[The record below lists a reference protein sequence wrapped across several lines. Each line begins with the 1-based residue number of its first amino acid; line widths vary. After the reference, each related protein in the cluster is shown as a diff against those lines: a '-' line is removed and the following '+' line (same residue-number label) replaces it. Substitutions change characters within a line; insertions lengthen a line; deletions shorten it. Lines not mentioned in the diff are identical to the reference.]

1 MMAQG
6 RMSMSDV
13 LLRDGIIAYIGEEYG
28 IYPALED
35 GKSVFRHE
43 CNGRPFAVLKGD
55 LLSIKA
61 CDIYTLDELL
71 HHEGISP
78 DGQRG
83 RWVSVSL
90 DGTVPYD
97 EVITLVDMSHDAV
110 EGKRREDIR
119 REPREW
125 LIPANPKVYD
135 VVHAFDNGDDT
146 IAWRSHRGIRIR
158 DTIFIYVT
166 LPVAAILFKCE
177 VVETDVLIGDR
188 KEMMIRL
195 LRRYDPA
202 SFTRGILYDEYGI
215 YSVRGPRGV
224 PYRLSL
230 ALAAD

>member
-1 MMAQG
+1 
-6 RMSMSDV
+6 MSMSDV

-28 IYPALED
+28 IYPALEG

-71 HHEGISP
+71 HHEGISL
-78 DGQRG
+78 GEQRG
-83 RWVSVSL
+83 NWVSISL

-97 EVITLVDMSHDAV
+97 EIITLVDMSHDAA
-110 EGKRREDIR
+110 GGRRKEDIP

-135 VVHAFDNGDDT
+135 IVHAFDDGVDT
-146 IAWRSHRGIRIR
+146 IAWRSHRGIRAR

-166 LPVAAILFKCE
+166 LPVAAILFRCE
-177 VVETDVLIGDR
+177 VLETDVPRGKR
-188 KEMMIRL
+188 KVMMIRL
-195 LRRYDPA
+195 LRRYDPTV
-202 SFTRGILYDEYGI
+202 FTRSILYDEYGI

-224 PYRLSL
+224 PYRLSC
-230 ALAAD
+230 ALEEA